1 MPDHQI
7 SKTQLKII
15 ETSLDKIFNKL
26 GLDVSFSGHFL
37 DRLNDPRNR
46 QQITV
51 NELVSVYNSLYEKF
65 GIQLSHEAKSV
76 EEVIKSLST
85 DINIPIRIQYNR
97 KTKMIDLL
105 AKTVMRKKNF
115 MSTSPVLTVESFK
128 DFIIRKYK

>member
-37 DRLNDPRNR
+37 DRLNDPRNK

-97 KTKMIDLL
+97 QTKMIDLL
-105 AKTVMRKKNF
+105 AKTIMRKKNF

-128 DFIIRKYK
+128 DFIRRKYK